1 MKNDLLQ
8 IILSSFLPPEVHM
21 KLWNTPKNVIKAFDT
36 FHITDFFLYPL
47 KRSEK
52 EVFWRFQGYKKRPM
66 TWNGL
71 TEN

>member
-21 KLWNTPKNVIKAFDT
+21 KLWNTPKNFIKAPDT
-36 FHITDFFLYPL
+36 FHIADFFLYPL

-52 EVFWRFQGYKKRPM
+52 
-66 TWNGL
+66 
-71 TEN
+71 